1 LSAAGKAPVKL
12 DWPLMHNNITR
23 EDRDALIAFI
33 DDESTFFTQSTQ
45 VRAFER
51 EWSEWLGVK
60 HSVFVNSGASA
71 NLVTITALRE
81 LKGRGEVIVP
91 TLAWVSDIAVV
102 LQAGLTPVFVDID
115 PRTLG
120 MSTDA
125 ILAKLTKETRAVFLT
140 HVLGY
145 SALTRRLLDE
155 LAARGIPLIEDT
167 CESYGATFEGGKLGT
182 YGWVSNFSFYYA
194 HHLTT
199 AEGGMVSTND
209 PELYEVVRMLRS
221 HGLVRESTS
230 EAIRSR
236 YTAERPD
243 LDPNFI
249 FAFPGFNVRSTEL
262 AAVVGRTQLK
272 RLDANNEKRRR
283 NLELFLGRLDPEK
296 YRTDFA
302 LEGSCNYAF
311 TLVLRR
317 PDDRLRDAVVALLQA
332 HGVEYRRGTAGGGNQ
347 LRQPYLRRLFGDEYA
362 RYPEVDH
369 VHFYGFYIGNYP
381 DLDAAKVETLCALL
395 NAL

>member
-1 LSAAGKAPVKL
+1 LSRPAATSLA
-12 DWPLMHNNITR
+12 WPLMHNNITR
-23 EDRDALIAFI
+23 EDRDALIRFI
-33 DDESTFFTQSTQ
+33 DDDRNFFTQSTE

-60 HSVFVNSGASA
+60 HSIFVNSGASA
-71 NLVTITALRE
+71 NLVTIAALRE
-81 LKGRGEVIVP
+81 LKGPGEVIVP

-102 LQAGLTPVFVDID
+102 LHAGLKPVFVDID

-125 ILAKLTKETRAVFLT
+125 VLAKLTQDTRAVFLT

-145 SALTRRLLDE
+145 NALTRRLLEE
-155 LAARGIPLIEDT
+155 LAGRGIPLIEDT
-167 CESYGATFEGGKLGT
+167 CESYGATFEGRKLGGF
-182 YGWVSNFSFYYA
+182 GWVSNFSFYYA

-209 PELYEVVRMLRS
+209 ADLYEVVRMMRS

-230 EAIRSR
+230 EALKSR
-236 YTAERPD
+236 YAAERPD

-249 FAFPGFNVRSTEL
+249 FAFPGWNVRSTEL

-272 RLDANNEKRRR
+272 RLDENNSKRRR
-283 NLELFLGRLDPEK
+283 NLERFLGRLDAQK

-302 LEGSCNYAF
+302 VEGSCNYAF

-317 PDDRLRDAVVALLQA
+317 PDDALRDAVIDLFRRSE
-332 HGVEYRRGTAGGGNQ
+332 VEYRRGTAGGGNQ
-347 LRQPYLRRLFGDEYA
+347 LRQPYLRRLYGDEFS

-381 DLDAAKVETLCALL
+381 DLETEKIDRLCERL